1 MKANVITEEIQRK
14 DVTELPDGT
23 YKGIQSG
30 YVFVH
35 DGNQYMIP
43 HGVKGLC
50 IDTTITIKD
59 HKITTHI
66 CGSLNMLNY

>member
-1 MKANVITEEIQRK
+1 MKANIITEEIQRK

-30 YVFVH
+30 YVFVYG
-35 DGNQYMIP
+35 GNQYMTP
-43 HGVKGLC
+43 LGVKGLY

-66 CGSLNMLNY
+66 CGSLNMLNH